1 MAPYTKRALKLLGT
15 LFLVALPFVLFQQ
28 RWNIYDAYRLQG
40 YTPPAKVVS
49 LADETSMSA
58 PARKLFY
65 VYRPSLETKESFR
78 QHCTSAEK
86 SIVLGCYISFRGIYL
101 QDISDERLA
110 GIMQVTSAH
119 EVLHAAYDRLDS
131 SEKKRINVLLNAR
144 FEQLPND
151 HRIKQTVEE
160 YKKTGADINNELHSI
175 LPSEIRDLGPE
186 LEAYYSRYFIDRTK
200 IVAFSERYEAAFT
213 SRKQQ
218 VAEYDKQLAAL
229 KVEID
234 AGNASLKAQQNDIEN
249 RQAELERLERTNR
262 IDEYN
267 AAVPGFNARV
277 SAYNAQVARVRTLID
292 RYNEVV
298 KLRNDIALEEGE
310 LVKAIDSRPST
321 VESQ

>member
-1 MAPYTKRALKLLGT
+1 MAPYTKRALKLFGT
-15 LFLVALPFVLFQQ
+15 LCLAALPLVIFWQ

-40 YTPPAKVVS
+40 YTPPTKVVA

-58 PARKLFY
+58 PTRRLFY

-86 SIVLGCYISFRGIYL
+86 SIVLGCYISLKGIYL
-101 QDISDERLA
+101 QEISDERLT

-119 EVLHAAYDRLDS
+119 EVLHAAYDRLS
-131 SEKKRINVLLNAR
+131 ASEKKQVNSWLNAR
-144 FEQLPND
+144 FELLPSD
-151 HRIKQTVEE
+151 HRIRQTIEE

-234 AGNASLKAQQNDIEN
+234 AGNASLKAQQRDIEN
-249 RQAELERLERTNR
+249 RQAELDRLESANK
-262 IDEYN
+262 IDQYN
-267 AAVPGFNARV
+267 AAVPGFNSRV
-277 SAYNAQVARVRTLID
+277 SAYNAQVARVRALID
-292 RYNEVV
+292 RYNQTVQ
-298 KLRNDIALEEGE
+298 LRNDIALEEGE

-321 VESQ
+321 VPTE